1 MCHYYMPGPWDDGL
15 KMLINDNP
23 QAFVNWLFE
32 GAQVLKKLP
41 TEFKMHTII
50 ADALLEVSWYD
61 ENFLLHIEFQS
72 TNDPKMGERLLEY
85 NLAAHNEHDLDV
97 LSIVIYLKSDG
108 EVAQSPLRWK
118 IPTGKETLQFHYL
131 VVEMAKLA
139 TEELRREGLTGL
151 LPLLLL
157 TKDGATHGV
166 VNEVI
171 AGLQATDKYD
181 LLPVTELLASLV
193 LKDQADQE
201 WIKRRFSMLQDA
213 LRETPAY
220 QRILQEGR
228 EEEREA
234 LQKEFQRRQKELQ
247 QQQEALQQ
255 QQVALQQQQVA
266 LQKALQQQQEALQKQ
281 RDILLDVVFDS
292 FPLLA
297 RRVRDYAKG
306 IDDPFKLSL
315 LSLKMAKASTVE
327 EAERIL
333 RDAEKGDK
341 ETN

>member
-1 MCHYYMPGPWDDGL
+1 MGLWGGPLAGVRRL
-15 KMLINDNP
+15 YIAHAP
-23 QAFVNWLFE
+23 YFE
-32 GAQVLKKLP
+32 
-41 TEFKMHTII
+41 
-50 ADALLEVSWYD
+50 W
-61 ENFLLHIEFQS
+61 
-72 TNDPKMGERLLEY
+72 
-85 NLAAHNEHDLDV
+85 
-97 LSIVIYLKSDG
+97 
-108 EVAQSPLRWK
+108 
-118 IPTGKETLQFHYL
+118 HYL
-131 VVEMAKLA
+131 CGCPPSSLFAYYWGQGANIVLTPFRKEM
-139 TEELRREGLTGL
+139 
-151 LPLLLL
+151 
-157 TKDGATHGV
+157 V
-166 VNEVI
+166 
-171 AGLQATDKYD
+171 AGLQAAKKYD

-201 WIKRRFSMLQDA
+201 WIKRRFAMLQDA

-228 EEEREA
+228 EEGREEEREA
-234 LQKEFQRRQKELQ
+234 LQKEFQRWQKELQ

-266 LQKALQQQQEALQKQ
+266 LQKALQQQQEALQQQ

-297 RRVRDYAKG
+297 RRARDYAKS
-306 IDDPFKLSL
+306 IDDPIKLSL
-315 LSLKMAKASTVE
+315 LSLKMAKASTAE

>member
-1 MCHYYMPGPWDDGL
+1 M
-15 KMLINDNP
+15 
-23 QAFVNWLFE
+23 
-32 GAQVLKKLP
+32 
-41 TEFKMHTII
+41 
-50 ADALLEVSWYD
+50 
-61 ENFLLHIEFQS
+61 
-72 TNDPKMGERLLEY
+72 RLT
-85 NLAAHNEHDLDV
+85 
-97 LSIVIYLKSDG
+97 
-108 EVAQSPLRWK
+108 R
-118 IPTGKETLQFHYL
+118 
-131 VVEMAKLA
+131 
-139 TEELRREGLTGL
+139 
-151 LPLLLL
+151 
-157 TKDGATHGV
+157 DGATHRV

-171 AGLQATDKYD
+171 VGLQATDKYD

-193 LKDQADQE
+193 LKDQSDQE
-201 WIKRRFSMLQDA
+201 WIKRRFAMLQDA

-234 LQKEFQRRQKELQ
+234 LQKEFQRWQKELQ
-247 QQQEALQQ
+247 QQQVALQQ

-297 RRVRDYAKG
+297 RRARDYAKS
-306 IDDPFKLSL
+306 IDDPIKLSL
-315 LSLKMAKASTVE
+315 LSLKMAKASTAE